1 MTTARTARWIATTL
15 VVAGT
20 ACGGAPPARE
30 RVARPCAHL
39 AWIDEGRGSLAVQ
52 YRALGDDAWLG
63 IDLREQE
70 TLLYGQ
76 DRLASVGVRPGDRH
90 VLVPP
95 LFGAQ
100 PIEMNVTAEPE
111 RPFAARDQAGGF
123 IVGRLG
129 REVLEGRSVELDT
142 TRMLLCDRYPDEVE
156 SIVVG
161 ADATALAGPYNG
173 RHVLIRVADGEARA
187 GDM

>member
-1 MTTARTARWIATTL
+1 MSPTARWIAVTL
-15 VVAGT
+15 TLGGA
-20 ACGGAPPARE
+20 ACGSAPPARE

-39 AWIDEGRGSLAVQ
+39 AWIDEGRGSLAVH
-52 YRALGDDAWLG
+52 YRPLGDDAWLG

-100 PIEMNVTAEPE
+100 PIEMNVTTEPE

-142 TRMLLCDRYPDEVE
+142 TRMLLCDRYADEVAGVAVRE
-156 SIVVG
+156 
-161 ADATALAGPYNG
+161 DPTALAGPYNG
-173 RHVLIRVADGEARA
+173 RHILIRVADGEAHA